1 MINDVRGL
9 DVLQLDGLREAANI
23 GAGHAATA
31 LSQLTNRLIL
41 VDVPQIRVVRLEEVA
56 ELIGRAD
63 EVVATVVMQVVG
75 DLAGRTIQVFPAE
88 AASRLTSILL
98 HCPPVEFPAGFGEM
112 ERSAITEVGN
122 ILASA
127 YLTALSDFLGMLLLT
142 SVPGLAID
150 LAAATLTSGVVGSGE
165 ESEYVICIDTLFNL
179 NEVNAAVSG
188 HFLLLPDKGSLP
200 VILRALRLV

>member
-9 DVLQLDGLREAANI
+9 DELQLDGLREAANI

-41 VDVPQIRVVRLEEVA
+41 VDVPEIRIVRLEEVP
-56 ELIGRAD
+56 ELLGRPD
-63 EVVATVVMQVVG
+63 DVVATVVMQVVG
-75 DLAGRTIQVFPAE
+75 DLAGRTIQVFPAA

-98 HCPPVEFPAGFGEM
+98 HCPPVPFPDGFGEM

-150 LAAATLTSGVVGSGE
+150 LAAATLTSGILGSGE
-165 ESEYVICIDTLFNL
+165 ESEYVICIDTLFNV
-179 NEVNAAVSG
+179 NEKDAAVSG

-200 VILRALRLV
+200 VILRALKLA

>member
-9 DVLQLDGLREAANI
+9 DVLQLDGLREVANI

-41 VDVPQIRVVRLEEVA
+41 VDVPEIRIVRLEEVP
-56 ELIGRAD
+56 ELLGRPD

-75 DLAGRTIQVFPAE
+75 DLAGRTIQVFPSA

-98 HCPPVEFPAGFGEM
+98 HSSQVEFPAGFGEM

-150 LAAATLTSGVVGSGE
+150 LAAATLTSGVMGSGE
-165 ESEYVICIDTLFNL
+165 ESEYVICIDTLFNV
-179 NEVNAAVSG
+179 NEKDAAVSG

-200 VILRALRLV
+200 VILRALKLA